1 MKILITGSDGV
12 VGKELAIYFK
22 KLKSIKLILHT
33 RKKNQKKKNFYYSKD
48 LSNKIFLS
56 DVPDVIIHCAAINK
70 NFDSSDK
77 KKNKFIKN
85 VKITKNIIDFANNNK
100 VKKIIFFSSMD
111 VYGKITNQL
120 VTEKN
125 IPNKNNYYGR
135 SKLLCENL
143 LNKKNNYFKAICL
156 RIPGI
161 LTTDLSK
168 NRPLLINMINKIISR
183 KKIYIYNPNNKFN
196 NVLDVKEVFS
206 IILKILKKQFKIN
219 KIYNL
224 SSNYPI
230 SIIKIIEKFEK
241 IFLIDANIQI
251 SRNKK
256 KSFIISNRKI
266 QRELK
271 ISISS
276 TSNIIDRFCKKKKK
290 IEKCL
295 KFI

>member
-276 TSNIIDRFCKKKKK
+276 TSNIIDRFCKKIKK
-290 IEKCL
+290 I
-295 KFI
+295 

>member
-241 IFLIDANIQI
+241 FFLIDANIQI

-276 TSNIIDRFCKKKKK
+276 TSNIIDRFCKKIKK
-290 IEKCL
+290 I
-295 KFI
+295 

>member
-1 MKILITGSDGV
+1 
-12 VGKELAIYFK
+12 
-22 KLKSIKLILHT
+22 
-33 RKKNQKKKNFYYSKD
+33 
-48 LSNKIFLS
+48 
-56 DVPDVIIHCAAINK
+56 
-70 NFDSSDK
+70 
-77 KKNKFIKN
+77 
-85 VKITKNIIDFANNNK
+85 
-100 VKKIIFFSSMD
+100 
-111 VYGKITNQL
+111 
-120 VTEKN
+120 
-125 IPNKNNYYGR
+125 
-135 SKLLCENL
+135 
-143 LNKKNNYFKAICL
+143 FKAICL

-276 TSNIIDRFCKKKKK
+276 TSNIIDRFCKKIKK
-290 IEKCL
+290 I
-295 KFI
+295 